1 MSETDTHKHDSFEA
15 AREQAAEFMGFTASE
30 RIVTPRGEVF
40 EIPNPS
46 LLDDDQLPRYD
57 ALQLEVESWEREPDE
72 YAPDERLPDTVDAD
86 GNVTKGEV
94 VKGKLIRRGELLE
107 PNRKTVDG
115 NTRLVEN
122 YHIQLAKAIFGDRY
136 EAFRAAGGR
145 AADVTLVW
153 RKMGLETAS
162 RRDADPKSD
171 GGGQAMEAV
180 ADAD

>member
-1 MSETDTHKHDSFEA
+1 MQEHPTHVYDSFEA
-15 AREQAAEFMGFTASE
+15 AREQAAEYLGFTASE
-30 RIVTPRGEVF
+30 RITTPRGEVF

-46 LLDDDQLPRYD
+46 LLDDEQLPRYD
-57 ALQLEVESWEREPDE
+57 ALQLEVESWDHEPDDV
-72 YAPDERLPDTVDAD
+72 DED
-86 GNVTKGEV
+86 GKV
-94 VKGKLIRRGELLE
+94 VRRGELKE

-115 NTRLVEN
+115 QTVLVEN

-153 RKMGLETAS
+153 RKMSREMAQ
-162 RRDADPKSD
+162 RRDADPFRD
-171 GGGQAMEAV
+171 GSGQAVEAV